1 MKNLITLIAVLSF
14 GVLSGQWVKTYGGSE
29 LDEATSVQQTSDG
42 GYIIAGTTKSYGAG
56 DKDFYLIK
64 TNENGDTTWTKTYGG
79 AETDECQSV
88 KQTTDGGYIIA
99 GTTNSFVAGD
109 KDYYLIKTNENG
121 DTIWSKTFDNSKYD
135 NAFSTLQTTDGGFV
149 IVGYTQQTGN
159 SSYDVYLIKT
169 DASGDT
175 IWTKTYGGTQ
185 SEFPHY
191 VNQTSDGGY
200 IITGSTFS
208 NTLGSQ
214 DVYLVKTDE
223 YGDTLWTKAY
233 GGTGS
238 DVAEHVQQTPDGGY
252 IIAGYTESFGTGS
265 YDAYLLKTDSL
276 GDTTWTKT
284 YGGVDF
290 DKATSVQQTTDGGYI
305 IAGMTKSYGAGNMDV
320 YVIKTNENGDTL
332 WTKTY
337 GGNNYDLASY
347 LKQTSDGGYVIAGLT
362 ASFGNGNYDFYLI
375 KTDING
381 NTIQTQNSI
390 NDIKDIKDMYP
401 NPFTTY
407 TTIKL
412 PLELHILTIYDIVGN
427 KVREEQVL
435 GTTVIE
441 RGGLTKGIYIIK
453 AKSETQTLKGKVL
466 VE

>member
-79 AETDECQSV
+79 SETDECQSV

-337 GGNNYDLASY
+337 GGNNYDLASS
-347 LKQTSDGGYVIAGLT
+347 LKQTTDSGYVIAGLT

-381 NTIQTQNSI
+381 DTIQTQNSI
-390 NDIKDIKDMYP
+390 NDIKGIKDMYP
-401 NPFTTY
+401 NPFTAY
-407 TTIKL
+407 TTIEL
-412 PLELHILTIYDIVGN
+412 PLEPHTLTIYDIVGN
-427 KVREEQVL
+427 KVREEQVV
-435 GTTVIE
+435 GTTTIE
-441 RGGLTKGIYIIK
+441 RGDLTKGVYVIEVR
-453 AKSETQTLKGKVL
+453 SERQTYSGKL
-466 VE
+466 VVE

>member
-1 MKNLITLIAVLSF
+1 MKQILTLIAVLSF

-121 DTIWSKTFDNSKYD
+121 DTVWSKTFDNSKYD

-252 IIAGYTESFGTGS
+252 IIAGNTESFGTGS

-320 YVIKTNENGDTL
+320 YVIKTNENGETL

-337 GGNNYDLASY
+337 GGNNYDLASS
-347 LKQTSDGGYVIAGLT
+347 LKQTTDGGYVIAGLT
-362 ASFGNGNYDFYLI
+362 ASFGNGNYDYYLI

-381 NTIQTQNSI
+381 DTIQTQNSI
-390 NDIKDIKDMYP
+390 NDIKGIKDMYP

-407 TTIKL
+407 TTIEL
-412 PLELHILTIYDIVGN
+412 PLEPHILTIYDIVGN
-427 KVREEQVL
+427 KVRDEQVL

-441 RGGLTKGIYIIK
+441 RGGLTKGIYIIEV
-453 AKSETQTLKGKVL
+453 KSETQTLKGKVL